1 MAHISKILEASS
13 SNLDHCAQLLRDGD
27 VVGMPTE
34 TVYGLAGNALNLS
47 SVRKIF
53 EVKGRPLI
61 DPLIVHFINLQA
73 AEPHIKSNDSVRR
86 LAEAFWPGPLTMVV
100 PKKESIPD
108 IVSAGLPSVAIRVP
122 RHPVFRQI
130 LERIDFPLAAPSA
143 NPFGYVSPTLAKHV
157 QQTLGSR
164 IQAVLDGG
172 PSELGLESTIIDL
185 RNPEQPAILRHG
197 PITESQIS
205 EVLQM
210 QLIRHTR
217 SPDDQAAQSAPGL
230 LTKHY
235 SPKAKVRLLPHG
247 DTRPLS
253 EHTESDAKTALVL
266 NQKPIWHTTEHS
278 IFWLS
283 ESGDLSEIAH
293 NLFELIQRLDQQEV
307 QQILIEQAPEQGI
320 GQAINDRLRR
330 AAAKLEA
337 ID

>member
-1 MAHISKILEASS
+1 
-13 SNLDHCAQLLRDGD
+13 
-27 VVGMPTE
+27 MPTE
-34 TVYGLAGNALNLS
+34 TVYGLAGNALDLN

-61 DPLIVHFINLQA
+61 DPLIVHFSNLEA
-73 AEPHIKSNDSVRR
+73 AEPHIESNDCVRR

-100 PKKESIPD
+100 PKKNSIAD
-108 IVSAGLPSVAIRVP
+108 IVTAGLPSVAIRVP

-164 IQAVLDGG
+164 IKAILDGG

-185 RNPEQPAILRHG
+185 RNPEQPVILRHG

-210 QLIRHTR
+210 QLTRHV
-217 SPDDQAAQSAPGL
+217 DQANNEAAQSAPGL

-253 EHTESDAKTALVL
+253 EHTEPNASTTLVL
-266 NQKPIWHTTEHS
+266 NQKPSWYTTQHN

-293 NLFELIQRLDQQEV
+293 NLFELIQRLDQQDV